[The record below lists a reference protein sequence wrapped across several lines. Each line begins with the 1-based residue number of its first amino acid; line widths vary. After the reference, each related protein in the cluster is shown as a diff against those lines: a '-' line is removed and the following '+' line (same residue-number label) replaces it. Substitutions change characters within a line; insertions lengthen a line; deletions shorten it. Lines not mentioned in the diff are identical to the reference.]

1 MCRRLIG
8 DRDVN
13 LAPRRIADPSLG
25 VEPPCT
31 TTAVYIHGL
40 YQILTFKTFTLSFY
54 CSPLVT
60 F

>member
-31 TTAVYIHGL
+31 TAYIVYIHGL
-40 YQILTFKTFTLSFY
+40 
-54 CSPLVT
+54 
-60 F
+60 